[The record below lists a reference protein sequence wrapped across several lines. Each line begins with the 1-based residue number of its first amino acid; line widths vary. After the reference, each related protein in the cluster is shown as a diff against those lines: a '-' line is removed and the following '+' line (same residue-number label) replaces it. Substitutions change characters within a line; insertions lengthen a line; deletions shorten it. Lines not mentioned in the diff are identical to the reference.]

1 MSSEAEAVFGDRYE
15 SIKRYVGILATRGIE
30 HGFMGP
36 REAERLWDRH
46 ILNSVAPAVLVPR
59 NATVVDV
66 GSGAGLPG
74 IPLAILRPDL
84 RITLIEPLLRRCNF
98 ISQAVAELEISGR
111 VSVVRARADEHRGR
125 YDVVTSRA
133 LAPLQK
139 LVEWCGPLRSPAG
152 IILAIKGISA
162 RDELALSR
170 AFLAQK
176 RLTGEIHEVRAHP
189 DSETTYAIRITS
201 MR

>member
-1 MSSEAEAVFGDRYE
+1 
-15 SIKRYVGILATRGIE
+15 
-30 HGFMGP
+30 MGP

-98 ISQAVAELEISGR
+98 ISQAVDELEISGR

-162 RDELALSR
+162 RDELALAQ